1 MSFIGA
7 EPSSSMKSGRR
18 IFTLP
23 DMNIRRN
30 CPVWNRTNSG
40 RRDIRFIQV
49 DPEDD
54 MHGGWSVVR
63 YPDDC
68 LPVKQVAHVD
78 PFRRGPH
85 EQARDWE
92 HRVA

>member
-1 MSFIGA
+1 
-7 EPSSSMKSGRR
+7 
-18 IFTLP
+18 
-23 DMNIRRN
+23 
-30 CPVWNRTNSG
+30 
-40 RRDIRFIQV
+40 
-49 DPEDD
+49 